1 MPVAISL
8 PSHFDKQSFDSVAL
22 DNADTKSLLGR
33 KHAHNVVILV
43 FPVKA
48 STMISKPTM
57 SFTDTSAIKILQKRK
72 YQEIESFHCDQKLLL
87 ESAFLAGQEVY
98 TNPLVCTYKQLDQ
111 NALPI
116 YCEQE
121 VFRIL
126 VAICLQS
133 KDELRI
139 LIQILCG
146 FHAAKCA
153 EHCTEKYIQGSGI
166 EESLRHKEG
175 FGVNVIVF

>member
-1 MPVAISL
+1 MPVAVSL
-8 PSHFDKQSFDSVAL
+8 PSHFDKQSFDNVAL
-22 DNADTKSLLGR
+22 DSADRKSLSGR
-33 KHAHNVVILV
+33 RHAHNVVIFV
-43 FPVKA
+43 FTVKR

-57 SFTDTSAIKILQKRK
+57 SFTDISAIKILEKRK
-72 YQEIESFHCDQKLLL
+72 YQEKVSFHCNQNLLL

-98 TNPLVCTYKQLDQ
+98 TNPLVCTYKQLYQ
-111 NALPI
+111 NAPPI
-116 YCEQE
+116 FCEQE
-121 VFRIL
+121 VFRIP
-126 VAICLQS
+126 VAIYLQS

-153 EHCTEKYIQGSGI
+153 QHYTEKYIQGSGN

>member
-8 PSHFDKQSFDSVAL
+8 PSHFDKQSFDNVAL

-57 SFTDTSAIKILQKRK
+57 SFTDTSAIKILEKRK

-98 TNPLVCTYKQLDQ
+98 TNPLVCTYKQLYQ
-111 NALPI
+111 NVRPI
-116 YCEQE
+116 FCEKE
-121 VFRIL
+121 VFRIP
-126 VAICLQS
+126 VAIYLQS

-139 LIQILCG
+139 LIQILCE

-153 EHCTEKYIQGSGI
+153 EHCIWKWGKSST
-166 EESLRHKEG
+166 
-175 FGVNVIVF
+175 

>member
-1 MPVAISL
+1 
-8 PSHFDKQSFDSVAL
+8 
-22 DNADTKSLLGR
+22 
-33 KHAHNVVILV
+33 
-43 FPVKA
+43 
-48 STMISKPTM
+48 M
-57 SFTDTSAIKILQKRK
+57 SFTDISPIKILEKRK
-72 YQEIESFHCDQKLLL
+72 YQEIVSFHCNQKLLL

-98 TNPLVCTYKQLDQ
+98 INPLVCTYKQLDQ
-111 NALPI
+111 NTLPI
-116 YCEQE
+116 FCEKE

-126 VAICLQS
+126 VAIYLQS
-133 KDELRI
+133 KDKLRI

-153 EHCTEKYIQGSGI
+153 QHYTEKYIQGSGN